1 MFFSI
6 GKEHRPIFR
15 IFGGNEHCLIFAFS
29 VRTSTIS
36 CSLATHVDFGLIPS
50 PTLVGSL
57 FGKECGALHRLK
69 HRYDRGFRGGNKV
82 LRSGIKG
89 ESSVVDYIG
98 SIEREVV
105 SQEHWNVEDTYSKD
119 VQICTTLSM
128 HISCAH
134 EGFNRLFE
142 QEVYYFL
149 LKLVS
154 S

>member
-1 MFFSI
+1 M
-6 GKEHRPIFR
+6 
-15 IFGGNEHCLIFAFS
+15 
-29 VRTSTIS
+29 
-36 CSLATHVDFGLIPS
+36 
-50 PTLVGSL
+50 
-57 FGKECGALHRLK
+57 HRLK

-105 SQEHWNVEDTYSKD
+105 SQEYWNVEDTYSKD

-142 QEVYYFL
+142 QEVYYFFVEISEFL
-149 LKLVS
+149 NLKLLCRTS
-154 S
+154 FFSINKLCMCKLL